1 MKKERKFIWL
11 CVGFALIVVLAPI
24 IINELYKLN
33 KGYLTL
39 WGASEMLSYIATI
52 ISAVATV
59 YVSWI
64 AITQNKKANEINDRL
79 LKLEEVNSVPSLSI
93 IEGKTSFV
101 EYSDKT
107 VHFKVYLKNISNGI
121 IDIQSVSDLNIHII
135 ASDITDTLN
144 FINQGLDF
152 PTLLPGQEKQLDFSL
167 DKRDDKFRLC
177 ESELIRKS
185 KCKLHFSETFVIE
198 LGYKDASTVY
208 KETVK
213 LNGYGKFLISSNIT
227 IQEQK
232 ITRSDYKLEKQEEN

>member
-1 MKKERKFIWL
+1 MKKDKKFILL
-11 CVGFALIVVLAPI
+11 CVGFILITVLTPI

-33 KGYLTL
+33 RGYLTL
-39 WGASEMLSYIATI
+39 WGASEMLSYITTI
-52 ISAVATV
+52 ISAAATV

-79 LKLEEVNSVPSLSI
+79 LKLEEINSVPSLSI
-93 IEGKTSFV
+93 IEAKTFFV
-101 EYSDKT
+101 EYSDKA

-121 IDIQSVSDLNIHII
+121 IDIMSVSDLNIHII
-135 ASDITDTLN
+135 TSSITDTLN

-167 DKRDDKFRLC
+167 DKHDDEFKLC
-177 ESELIRKS
+177 EPELIRKL

-213 LNGYGKFLISSNIT
+213 LNGYSKFLISSNIT
-227 IQEQK
+227 IHEQE
-232 ITRSDYKLEKQEEN
+232 ITRSDYKLEKLDN

>member
-1 MKKERKFIWL
+1 MKKDKKFILL
-11 CVGFALIVVLAPI
+11 CVGFILITVLTPI

-33 KGYLTL
+33 RGYLTL

-52 ISAVATV
+52 ISAAATV

-79 LKLEEVNSVPSLSI
+79 LKLEEINSVPSLSI
-93 IEGKTSFV
+93 IEAKTFFV
-101 EYSDKT
+101 EYSDKA

-121 IDIQSVSDLNIHII
+121 IDIMSVSDLNIHII
-135 ASDITDTLN
+135 TSSITDTLN

-167 DKRDDKFRLC
+167 DKHDDEFKLC
-177 ESELIRKS
+177 EPELIQKL

-213 LNGYGKFLISSNIT
+213 LNGYSKFLISRNIT
-227 IQEQK
+227 IHEQE
-232 ITRSDYKLEKQEEN
+232 ITRSDYKLEKLDN

>member
-1 MKKERKFIWL
+1 MKKDKKFILL
-11 CVGFALIVVLAPI
+11 CVGFILITVLTPI

-33 KGYLTL
+33 RGYLTL

-52 ISAVATV
+52 ISAAATV

-79 LKLEEVNSVPSLSI
+79 LKLEEINSVPSLSI
-93 IEGKTSFV
+93 IEAKTFFV
-101 EYSDKT
+101 EYSDKA

-121 IDIQSVSDLNIHII
+121 IDIMSVSDLNIHII
-135 ASDITDTLN
+135 TSSITDTLN

-167 DKRDDKFRLC
+167 DKHDDEFKLC
-177 ESELIRKS
+177 EPELIRKL

-213 LNGYGKFLISSNIT
+213 LNGYSKFLISSNIT
-227 IQEQK
+227 IHEQE
-232 ITRSDYKLEKQEEN
+232 ITRSDYKLEKLDN

>member
-1 MKKERKFIWL
+1 MKKDKKFILL
-11 CVGFALIVVLAPI
+11 CVGFILITVLTPI

-33 KGYLTL
+33 RGYLTL

-52 ISAVATV
+52 ISAAATV

-79 LKLEEVNSVPSLSI
+79 LKLEEINSVPSLSI
-93 IEGKTSFV
+93 IEAKTFFV
-101 EYSDKT
+101 EYSDKA

-121 IDIQSVSDLNIHII
+121 IDIMSVSDLNIHII
-135 ASDITDTLN
+135 TSSITDTLN

-152 PTLLPGQEKQLDFSL
+152 PTLLPGQEKHLDFSL
-167 DKRDDKFRLC
+167 DKHDDEFKLC
-177 ESELIRKS
+177 EPELIRKL

-213 LNGYGKFLISSNIT
+213 LNGYSKFLISSNIT
-227 IQEQK
+227 IHEQE
-232 ITRSDYKLEKQEEN
+232 ITRSDYKLEKLDN

>member
-1 MKKERKFIWL
+1 MKKDKKFILL
-11 CVGFALIVVLAPI
+11 CVGFILITVLTPI

-33 KGYLTL
+33 RGYLTL

-52 ISAVATV
+52 ISAAATV

-79 LKLEEVNSVPSLSI
+79 LKLEEINSVPSLSI
-93 IEGKTSFV
+93 IEAKTFFV
-101 EYSDKT
+101 EYSDKA

-121 IDIQSVSDLNIHII
+121 IDIMSVSDLNMHII
-135 ASDITDTLN
+135 TSSITDTLN

-167 DKRDDKFRLC
+167 DKHDDEFKLC
-177 ESELIRKS
+177 EPELIRKL

-213 LNGYGKFLISSNIT
+213 LNGYSKFLISSNIT
-227 IQEQK
+227 IHEQE
-232 ITRSDYKLEKQEEN
+232 ITRSDYKLEKLDN

>member
-1 MKKERKFIWL
+1 MKKDKKFILL
-11 CVGFALIVVLAPI
+11 CVGFILITVLTPI

-33 KGYLTL
+33 RGYLTL

-52 ISAVATV
+52 ISAAATV

-79 LKLEEVNSVPSLSI
+79 LKLEEINSVPSLSI
-93 IEGKTSFV
+93 IEAKTFFV
-101 EYSDKT
+101 EYSDKA

-121 IDIQSVSDLNIHII
+121 IDIMSVSDLNIHII
-135 ASDITDTLN
+135 TSSITDTLN

-167 DKRDDKFRLC
+167 DKHDDEFKLC
-177 ESELIRKS
+177 EPEHIQKL

-213 LNGYGKFLISSNIT
+213 LNGYSKFLISSNIT
-227 IQEQK
+227 IHEQE
-232 ITRSDYKLEKQEEN
+232 ITRSDYKLEKLDN

>member
-101 EYSDKT
+101 EYSEKT
-107 VHFKVYLKNISNGI
+107 VHF
-121 IDIQSVSDLNIHII
+121 
-135 ASDITDTLN
+135 
-144 FINQGLDF
+144 
-152 PTLLPGQEKQLDFSL
+152 
-167 DKRDDKFRLC
+167 
-177 ESELIRKS
+177 
-185 KCKLHFSETFVIE
+185 
-198 LGYKDASTVY
+198 
-208 KETVK
+208 
-213 LNGYGKFLISSNIT
+213 
-227 IQEQK
+227 
-232 ITRSDYKLEKQEEN
+232 

>member
-1 MKKERKFIWL
+1 MKKDKKFILL
-11 CVGFALIVVLAPI
+11 CVGFILITVLTPI

-33 KGYLTL
+33 RGYLTL

-52 ISAVATV
+52 ISAAATV

-79 LKLEEVNSVPSLSI
+79 LKLEEINSVPSLSI
-93 IEGKTSFV
+93 IEAKTFFV
-101 EYSDKT
+101 EYSDKA

-121 IDIQSVSDLNIHII
+121 IDIMSVSDLNIHII
-135 ASDITDTLN
+135 TSSITDTLN

-167 DKRDDKFRLC
+167 DKHDDEFKLC
-177 ESELIRKS
+177 EPELIQKL

-213 LNGYGKFLISSNIT
+213 LNGYSKFLISSNIT
-227 IQEQK
+227 IHEQE
-232 ITRSDYKLEKQEEN
+232 ITRSDYKLEKLDN